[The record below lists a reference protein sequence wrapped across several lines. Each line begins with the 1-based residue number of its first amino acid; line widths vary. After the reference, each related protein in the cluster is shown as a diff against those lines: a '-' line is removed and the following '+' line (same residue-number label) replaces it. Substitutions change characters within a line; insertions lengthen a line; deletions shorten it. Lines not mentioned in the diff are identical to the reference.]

1 MAKRK
6 AKGIAMEPRS
16 LQQKKK
22 NTLKR
27 KRTNATWDPRQ
38 VKLRTTTESHLK
50 SPSRFQVTKEKAI
63 LKTEHSSNDIT
74 NCLSI

>member
-16 LQQKKK
+16 LQQKKT
-22 NTLKR
+22 TLKR

-50 SPSRFQVTKEKAI
+50 SPSRFQVTEEKAI
-63 LKTEHSSNDIT
+63 LKTEDSSNDIT